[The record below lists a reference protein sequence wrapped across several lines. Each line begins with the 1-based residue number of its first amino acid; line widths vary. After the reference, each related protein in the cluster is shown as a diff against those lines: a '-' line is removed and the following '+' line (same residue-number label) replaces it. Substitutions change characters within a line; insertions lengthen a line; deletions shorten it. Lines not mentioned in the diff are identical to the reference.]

1 MSECPYCQE
10 PVEENAI
17 FCRSCGA
24 SLRLPEYDRAFCPHC
39 GARVSARQE
48 FCHECHWSLV
58 KPAAEEP
65 APGTEAPILIQAKP
79 SPWRKPWVWGL
90 LVGAGLI
97 IAILPW
103 LFIAGAPTP
112 PAPAPST
119 PKVIAEKPA
128 PAAPP
133 APIAPAPVAPAP
145 GPQPGEAGTLPA
157 SEMPLSAAVLKDQL
171 TELLNQL
178 REAQLKKDISQYAQ
192 AFAPNFPDFDKR
204 RQKTLAVWEAYDY
217 SALDFELAEVKL
229 LDADHAQST
238 VTWKLNIQEK
248 TNHTAKS
255 ETQSY
260 KVWFSKDAGK
270 WRISNLEMVRKP
282 G

>member
-1 MSECPYCQE
+1 MSACPYCQE
-10 PVEENAI
+10 PVEENAL

-58 KPAAEEP
+58 KPSSEEEAPEIEPP
-65 APGTEAPILIQAKP
+65 APFTGKP
-79 SPWRKPWVWGL
+79 STWSKPWVWVL
-90 LVGAGLI
+90 LAGAGLI
-97 IAILPW
+97 IALLPW
-103 LFIAGAPTP
+103 LFISGISTP
-112 PAPAPST
+112 PAPAPPV
-119 PKVIAEKPA
+119 PKVILEKPV
-128 PAAPP
+128 
-133 APIAPAPVAPAP
+133 PVAPAP
-145 GPQPGEAGTLPA
+145 APPPPVSPAGEGGAPPA
-157 SEMPLSAAVLKDQL
+157 PERSLSAAALKDQL

-178 REAQLKKDISQYAQ
+178 REAQLKKEISLYSQ
-192 AFAPNFPDFDKR
+192 AFAPHFPDFDKR

-217 SALDFELAEVKL
+217 SSLDFELTEVKL
-229 LDADHAQST
+229 LDADHAQAA
-238 VTWKLNIQEK
+238 VTWKLNIQQK
-248 TNHTAKS
+248 TTQTAKS

-260 KVWFSKDAGK
+260 KVWFAKDAGK

>member
-10 PVEENAI
+10 PTEENAL

-39 GARVSARQE
+39 GARVSSRQE

-58 KPAAEEP
+58 KTSSPEPKTEAAAP
-65 APGTEAPILIQAKP
+65 APLPPKP
-79 SPWRKPWVWGL
+79 ALWKSPWFWGL
-90 LVGAGLI
+90 LVVAGL
-97 IAILPW
+97 AVALLPW
-103 LFIAGAPTP
+103 LFISNTP
-112 PAPAPST
+112 PPSKLASPA
-119 PKVIAEKPA
+119 PKVIAEQPV
-128 PAAPP
+128 
-133 APIAPAPVAPAP
+133 PIAPAPKSLPAPTPAPA
-145 GPQPGEAGTLPA
+145 GTPRGTA
-157 SEMPLSAAVLKDQL
+157 AAPPVSETPLGTAVLKDQL
-171 TELLNQL
+171 SGLLNQL
-178 REAQLKKDISQYAQ
+178 REAQLKKNISLYSQ

-217 SALDFELAEVKL
+217 ASLDFQMADIKL
-229 LDADHAQST
+229 LKEDQAFAQ
-238 VTWKLNIQEK
+238 VTWTLKIQQKATQTGK
-248 TNHTAKS
+248 T

-270 WRISNLEMVRKP
+270 WRISNLEMVQKT